1 VNPSQADTS
10 AQNLITDQD
19 KSALNGHYE
28 EEEKLAHAPPGPAY
42 DGLTTN
48 VPTYL
53 QELKG
58 HAWPEGNEAFV
69 NVRVCGEYLQS
80 YARKFGVDQVTK
92 YDTKVE
98 KIEKSGEK
106 WRVESTTL
114 VTGNGGLVDNVD
126 VSAVERIATF

>member
-1 VNPSQADTS
+1 MNPSQADTS

-19 KSALNGHYE
+19 K
-28 EEEKLAHAPPGPAY
+28 KLAHAPPGPAY

-92 YDTKVE
+92 YNTKVV
-98 KIEKSGEK
+98 KIEKRGEK
-106 WRVESTTL
+106 WRVKSTTL

-126 VSAVERIATF
+126 VSAVERIATFERN